1 VPDRSE
7 GGALAALPELD
18 RLLEHRVRLAI
29 AALLAR
35 RDALSFSR
43 LKELL
48 EETDGSLGAHL
59 RRLEEAGYVGVEKEF
74 VARKPVTWYRLTAA
88 GRRALEHHVA
98 GLERLLSGLAP
109 ASARPPKPSKPEK
122 TAKPPKS
129 ALRGKEKP

>member
-1 VPDRSE
+1 MPDRSE

-29 AALLAR
+29 GALLAR

-74 VARKPVTWYRLTAA
+74 VARKPVTWYRLTAV
-88 GRRALEHHVA
+88 GRRALERHVA
-98 GLERLLSGLAP
+98 ALERLLAGLEP
-109 ASARPPKPSKPEK
+109 PGARP
-122 TAKPPKS
+122 ARQPKS
-129 ALRGKEKP
+129 TKSPLRGKEKS

>member
-1 VPDRSE
+1 MPDRSE

-74 VARKPVTWYRLTAA
+74 VGRKPVTWYRLTAA
-88 GRRALEHHVA
+88 GRRALERHVGALEKLLA
-98 GLERLLSGLAP
+98 GLE
-109 ASARPPKPSKPEK
+109 
-122 TAKPPKS
+122 PKS
-129 ALRGKEKP
+129 ARASKPAQKIQTTAPRGKEKP